1 MANNFKSH
9 KIIFWGTPEF
19 AVPALKSLLKLGI
32 VQLVITQPDRPAGR
46 GQKIALS
53 PVKKYCLENNLK
65 FLEPDNLDDK
75 FILALQK
82 YLPATFV
89 VVAYGKIIPQNILD
103 LSALPA
109 INIHPSKLPQLRGPS
124 PIQTAILR
132 GFESTAVS
140 LMQLDKKMDHG
151 PILSQ
156 IKAKIGSEEDY
167 LGLSERLSQLGAD
180 LLAQNIGAYLS
191 GQLTPLAQDDSQ
203 ATYCH
208 LIKKEDGQID
218 FKKTAQ
224 QIHNQVRAYNKWPGA
239 QATLDDLE
247 LKILET
253 KISKIDLKPGQSS
266 FDQKNIF
273 VGTSLGSIQILKLQ
287 PAGKKIMLAEEF
299 IRGYQKY
306 LNKNFILKTLS

>member
-1 MANNFKSH
+1 MSKLNKQ
-9 KIIFWGTPEF
+9 IIFWGTPQF
-19 AVPALKSLLKLGI
+19 AVPSLDSLYKLGI
-32 VQLVITQPDRPAGR
+32 LAAVVTQPNRPAGR
-46 GQKIALS
+46 GKKILAS
-53 PVKKYCLENNLK
+53 PVKSYALENDITI
-65 FLEPDNLDDK
+65 LEPDSLDTNFEVAIK
-75 FILALQK
+75 K

-89 VVAYGKIIPQNILD
+89 IVAYGKIIPQRILD
-103 LSALPA
+103 LSELPA
-109 INIHPSKLPQLRGPS
+109 INIHPSLLPVLRGPS
-124 PIQTAILR
+124 PIQTAVLSS
-132 GFESTAVS
+132 FKSTGVS

>member
-19 AVPALKSLLKLGI
+19 AVPALKFLLKLGI
-32 VQLVITQPDRPAGR
+32 IQLVITQPDRPAGR
-46 GQKIALS
+46 GQKIAVS

-151 PILSQ
+151 PILGQ
-156 IKAKIGSEEDY
+156 IEAKIWPNEGY
-167 LGLSERLSQLGAD
+167 LALAGRLSQLGAQILEMK
-180 LLAQNIGAYLS
+180 LLDYLN
-191 GQLTPLAQDDSQ
+191 GQLNPLSQDDSQ
-203 ATYCH
+203 ATYCQ
-208 LIKKEDGQID
+208 LIKKENGKID
-218 FKKTAQ
+218 WHKSARE
-224 QIHNQVRAYNKWPGA
+224 IHNQIRAYQPWPSTFAKLG
-239 QATLDDLE
+239 DLTVKIIKAE
-247 LKILET
+247 IVDKDLAPGEILFGREIIIGTASAALKILE
-253 KISKIDLKPGQSS
+253 
-266 FDQKNIF
+266 
-273 VGTSLGSIQILKLQ
+273 LQ
-287 PAGKKIMLAEEF
+287 PKDKKIMSATEF

-306 LNKNFILKTLS
+306 LSLKFD